1 MVGKV
6 LRRVLH
12 DEELKK
18 REAAASAAPSVS

>member
-1 MVGKV
+1 V

-18 REAAASAAPSVS
+18 REAAGSVAPSGS